1 MLKERHRFG
10 KSGKRN
16 VGFFRKALGH
26 RGVKAE
32 QCTEL
37 GKNGW
42 LDSVRILGPQGCLKI
57 PGLHETLLHHQ

>member
-16 VGFFRKALGH
+16 VGFFRQALGH

-32 QCTEL
+32 QRTEL

-42 LDSVRILGPQGCLKI
+42 LDSVRILGPRDV
-57 PGLHETLLHHQ
+57 